1 MELDAHSY
9 PEKPSCD
16 FIISKTRVTLAWV
29 YRESFYGKNKEK
41 KINNG
46 FLLDKIW
53 FQWLSNGQ

>member
-29 YRESFYGKNKEK
+29 YRESFYSKNKEK
-41 KINNG
+41 KIKNG

-53 FQWLSNGQ
+53 FQ